1 MNILIVNGSG
11 SIGSSI
17 VEGLNKSDVNLI
29 ITSSTGEDVHGNKTM
44 QWKYSGSESVNVL
57 FNSIKD
63 KYNRLDSVVNCLG
76 SIFIKPAHLT
86 SEDDFD
92 NTLNMN
98 LKSSFLILKN
108 TIPLMRKNG
117 GNLLFFSSAAA
128 NIGMVNHE
136 AIAAA
141 KGGLEAMVK
150 SAAATYAKNN
160 IKINAIA
167 PGLVESNLSKNI
179 ISNPMALE
187 VSKKMHSVGRIGV
200 PEDISKFAIPLIID
214 NSMWI
219 TGSIINI
226 DGGLS
231 TTKIAS

>member
-11 SIGSSI
+11 AIGSSI
-17 VEGLNKSDVNLI
+17 VRGLNEHDVNLI
-29 ITSSTGEDVHGNKTM
+29 ITSSTGENVHGNKTI
-44 QWKYSGSESVNVL
+44 QWKYSGSESVEDL
-57 FNSIKD
+57 FNSIKS
-63 KYNRLDSVVNCLG
+63 KYDQIDSAVNCLG

-92 NTLNMN
+92 NTINMN
-98 LKSSFLILKN
+98 LKSSFLLLKH
-108 TIPLMRKNG
+108 TIPMMRKNG

-141 KGGLEAMVK
+141 KGGVEAMVK

-160 IKINAIA
+160 INVNAIA
-167 PGLVESNLSKNI
+167 PGLVDSNLSKNI
-179 ISNPMALE
+179 ISNASALE
-187 VSKKMHSVGRIGV
+187 ISKKMHSIGRIGV
-200 PEDISKFAIPLIID
+200 PNDISKFAIPLIID
-214 NSMWI
+214 NSSWVS
-219 TGSIINI
+219 GSVFNI

>member
-11 SIGSSI
+11 AIGSSI
-17 VEGLNKSDVNLI
+17 VRGLNEHDVNLI
-29 ITSSTGEDVHGNKTM
+29 ITSSTGENVHGNKTI
-44 QWKYSGSESVNVL
+44 QWKYSGSESFEDL
-57 FNSIKD
+57 FNSIKS
-63 KYNRLDSVVNCLG
+63 KYDQIDSAVNCLG

-92 NTLNMN
+92 NTINMN
-98 LKSSFLILKN
+98 LKSSFLLLKH
-108 TIPLMRKNG
+108 TIPMMRKNG

-141 KGGLEAMVK
+141 KGGVEAMVK

-160 IKINAIA
+160 INVNAIA
-167 PGLVESNLSKNI
+167 PGLVDSNLSKNI
-179 ISNPMALE
+179 ISNASALE
-187 VSKKMHSVGRIGV
+187 ISKKMHSIGRIGV
-200 PEDISKFAIPLIID
+200 PKDISKFAIPLIID
-214 NSMWI
+214 NSSWVS
-219 TGSIINI
+219 GSVFNI

>member
-11 SIGSSI
+11 AIGSSI
-17 VEGLNKSDVNLI
+17 VRGLNEHDVNLI
-29 ITSSTGEDVHGNKTM
+29 ITSSTGENVHGNKTI
-44 QWKYSGSESVNVL
+44 QWKYSGSESVEDL
-57 FNSIKD
+57 FNSIKS
-63 KYNRLDSVVNCLG
+63 KYDQIDSAVNCLG

-92 NTLNMN
+92 NTINMN
-98 LKSSFLILKN
+98 LKSSFLLLKH
-108 TIPLMRKNG
+108 TIPMMRKNG

-141 KGGLEAMVK
+141 KGGVEAMVK

-160 IKINAIA
+160 INVNAIA
-167 PGLVESNLSKNI
+167 PGLVDSNLSKNI
-179 ISNPMALE
+179 ISNASALE
-187 VSKKMHSVGRIGV
+187 ISKKMHSIGRIGV

-214 NSMWI
+214 NSSWVS
-219 TGSIINI
+219 GSVFNI

>member
-11 SIGSSI
+11 AIGSSVI
-17 VEGLNKSDVNLI
+17 KGLNDKSVNLI

-44 QWKYSGSESVNVL
+44 HWKYSGSDSVESL
-57 FNSIKD
+57 FESIK
-63 KYNRLDSVVNCLG
+63 NEHSQLDSVVNCLG
-76 SIFIKPAHLT
+76 SIFLKPAHLT
-86 SEDDFD
+86 SVQDFD
-92 NTLNMN
+92 EVLDIN

-108 TIPLMRKNG
+108 SVPMMRKNG
-117 GNLLFFSSAAA
+117 GNLLFFSSAASS
-128 NIGMVNHE
+128 IGMANHE
-136 AIAAA
+136 AISAA
-141 KGGLEAMVK
+141 KGGIEAMVR

-160 IKINAIA
+160 IKVNAIA

-179 ISNPMALE
+179 VSNEAALN
-187 VSKKMHSVGRIGV
+187 VSKRMHSVGRIGT
-200 PEDISKFAIPLIID
+200 PDDISKFAIPLIVD
-214 NSMWI
+214 NSSWV